1 VTDGAVLVDT
11 GPLVALLSKRD
22 AWHSVCMDEFEL
34 LGPGLWTCWPVITE
48 AVHIL
53 GRPGPVATLL
63 RQVHRDNIRLLPL
76 DESDLPAIRRIM
88 TRYSDQG
95 FDLADACLMHLAERD
110 GISRVF
116 TLDRRHFTVYRLSNG
131 KMLELLPVTL
141 R

>member
-1 VTDGAVLVDT
+1 MNDGSVLIDT
-11 GPLVALLSKRD
+11 GPLVALLSTRD

-53 GRPGPVATLL
+53 RRPGPVATLL
-63 RQVHRDNIRLLPL
+63 RQVHKDNIRLLPL
-76 DESDLPAIRRIM
+76 DESDLPAIRSIL

-95 FDLADACLMHLAERD
+95 FDLADACLMHLAERE
-110 GISRVF
+110 GISHVF
-116 TLDRRHFTVYRLSNG
+116 TLDRRHFGIYRLSNG
-131 KMLELLPVTL
+131 SVLQLLPATH